1 MRLFR
6 QRPRTV
12 AFVLSGGGNYGALQ
26 AGALQVLLEADIHP
40 DLLVGT
46 SAGALNAVFMA
57 TDPTS
62 EATQRLGEIWCS
74 VRPDDVG
81 THGTLG
87 ALRRL
92 LTNKMSMYDSQR
104 LAHFLESHIPPGV
117 ATFSDLKARAYAV
130 AVRLPDGTLRVFG
143 DDPADRLLDGMMA
156 SSAITPF
163 YPPWSCDGAPYVDGG
178 VLSKLPL
185 VIATERGA
193 TEIYALDVQD
203 ALGSLG
209 EKPGMMEVASQA
221 LSLMVAQQVETE
233 EALVRRRRIL
243 LHIIPLN
250 HGGLPFWDFDHA
262 ADLIM
267 RGRAAAERALVK
279 RGA

>member
-6 QRPRTV
+6 RRPRTV

-57 TDPTS
+57 TDLTP

-74 VRPDDVG
+74 VRPEDVG
-81 THGTLG
+81 TRSTLG
-87 ALRRL
+87 ALCRL
-92 LTNKMSMYDSQR
+92 LTNKMSTYDSQP

-117 ATFSDLKARAYAV
+117 VTFSDLKARAYAV
-130 AVRLPDGTLRVFG
+130 AVRLPDGMLRVFG

-156 SSAITPF
+156 SSAIVPF
-163 YPPWSCDGAPYVDGG
+163 YLPWSCDRALYADGG
-178 VLSKLPL
+178 MLSKLPL
-185 VIATERGA
+185 IIATERGA
-193 TEIYALDVQD
+193 TKIYAFDVQD

-209 EKPGMMEVASQA
+209 EKPGIMEVASQV

-233 EALVRRRRIL
+233 GALVRRRRIP
-243 LHIIPLN
+243 LHTISLN
-250 HGGLPFWDFDHA
+250 HGGLPFWDFNTPPT
-262 ADLIM
+262 
-267 RGRAAAERALVK
+267 
-279 RGA
+279 